1 MGKKNERPENGACL
15 IFACYLS
22 GRMSSM
28 CAGRFFAIF
37 SLLRAVDDGRFNQL
51 RRLA

>member
-22 GRMSSM
+22 GRMSS
-28 CAGRFFAIF
+28 
-37 SLLRAVDDGRFNQL
+37 SVQDDFLPSSACCVQL
-51 RRLA
+51 MIGVLTN